1 MTGKRFRTGEGI
13 FIDYPSEAIIDKNGE
28 RYYDG
33 IKPNYVSSKEICSL
47 LNDYDKTIQNLE
59 KELFEVKK
67 ELFEVKQDTN
77 RLIASNKDLRLFKKN
92 VEETLQRHYHFCLP
106 HDDYRKQLLTELADD
121 LTVDLK

>member
-1 MTGKRFRTGEGI
+1 MAGKRFRTGEGI

-47 LNDYDKTIQNLE
+47 LNDYDETIQNLE
-59 KELFEVKK
+59 KELFEVK
-67 ELFEVKQDTN
+67 QDTN
-77 RLIASNKDLRLFKKN
+77 RLLASNKDLRLFKKN
-92 VEETLQRHYHFCLP
+92 VEETLQRHYHSCLP
-106 HDDYRKQLLTELADD
+106 HDDNYRKQLLELADD